1 MLVLPPLP
9 SSFKKCFILLI
20 REIQNCGIQAL
31 KGRGG
36 LRSGNKPTPRRAL
49 SPVLLLVKAAALKSS
64 WSRSLKSGG
73 FKCSVGWS
81 RPACLC
87 QGSFT
92 LRAGLLLLPGAAEF
106 PAEISPSWKSWWAGA
121 NPDFV
126 REAPGA
132 HGGSCRQGAAC
143 QRWAS
148 L

>member
-20 REIQNCGIQAL
+20 REIQNCGIRAL

-49 SPVLLLVKAAALKSS
+49 SPVSLLVRAAALKSS
-64 WSRSLKSGG
+64 RSRCLKSGG

-87 QGSFT
+87 QGSFR
-92 LRAGLLLLPGAAEF
+92 LRVGLLLLPGAAEF
-106 PAEISPSWKSWWAGA
+106 HAGISPSWKSRRAGG
-121 NPDFV
+121 NPDLV
-126 REAPGA
+126 REAPRGPR
-132 HGGSCRQGAAC
+132 GSCRQGAAC